1 MYISLQKSN
10 QKDKKY
16 QATFYNNKG
25 VVVKKTNFGHSSY
38 DDFTI
43 HKNEDRKKR
52 YLHRF
57 NKLIKKNELDPTKA
71 ITLSTMLLWN
81 KPSLN
86 DSLKDYLERFNLKY
100 VFDTNDIQ

>member
-1 MYISLQKSN
+1 MI
-10 QKDKKY
+10 
-16 QATFYNNKG
+16 FYDG
-25 VVVKKTNFGHSSY
+25 DEEEIGSTDFGARGMS
-38 DDFTI
+38 DFTI
-43 HKNEDRKKR
+43 HKDEERKKR

-57 NKLIKKNELDPTKA
+57 NKLITKNQLDPTKA